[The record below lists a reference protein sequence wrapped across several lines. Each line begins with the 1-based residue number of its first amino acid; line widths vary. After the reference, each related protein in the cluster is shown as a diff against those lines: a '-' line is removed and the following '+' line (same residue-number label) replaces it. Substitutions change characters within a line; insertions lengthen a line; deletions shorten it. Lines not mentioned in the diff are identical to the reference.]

1 MASLLRGIPAAL
13 GQGAGVLKPTIF
25 LFAVDTLANAIDY
38 TFHIYLGRTLAP
50 GEFGTFQAV
59 NSALLIAV
67 TAFGVM
73 QPVLAKS
80 VAEAETRAS
89 AAGRSPGQPGLTGES
104 AALFRTYLGWSALI
118 GLTLGTALLLA
129 AGRVGELLT
138 VPAYAVRYGAVV
150 VLLILLRPVVAGTLQ
165 GAQRF
170 LPFGFTR
177 LAYAAGRFA
186 FAGAALA
193 LGAGLAGAVAS
204 LPVGQFLAVAVG
216 LLFLGTTVFRKR
228 ERRVSGA
235 TVREGLRLAGW
246 AFAAFGA
253 FTTLQNLDLLWVNRL
268 FTPEESGAYAAAVL
282 LRRILILFP
291 GAAAV
296 VMYPRIVASVTRG
309 VVPDRLLGWTM
320 AFVAGSVLVLAA
332 VYAAAGPAV
341 VAVAFGPGYEAAG
354 PLLGGMGAAMLAYG
368 IGSVWLNLFLATRPA
383 LFVGFLAVTA
393 LMQAVGLSLWHAEL
407 AQVVTVFAG
416 SGWLLA
422 VGGAAAYWFW
432 LRPGLQEKEAH
443 V

>member
-13 GQGAGVLKPTIF
+13 GQGAGVLKPTLF

-38 TFHIYLGRTLAP
+38 AFHIYLGRALPP
-50 GEFGTFQAV
+50 GEFGLFQTV

-73 QPVLAKS
+73 QPVLAKT
-80 VAEAETRAS
+80 VAEAEVH
-89 AAGRSPGQPGLTGES
+89 AAGDQGLTAES
-104 AALFRTYLGWSALI
+104 AALFRFFFRWSVLAGLGLA
-118 GLTLGTALLLA
+118 AALLA
-129 AGRVGELLT
+129 AAQPVGRLLG
-138 VPAYAVRYGAVV
+138 VPEFAVRYGALV

-170 LPFGFTR
+170 LHFGFTR
-177 LAYAAGRFA
+177 LAYAAGRFG

-193 LGAGLAGAVAS
+193 QGAGLAGAVAS
-204 LPVGQFLAVAVG
+204 LPAGQLLAVAAG
-216 LLFLGTTVFRKR
+216 LLFLGSAVFRR
-228 ERRVSGA
+228 GDRRVSGW

-246 AFAAFGA
+246 AFATYGA
-253 FTTLQNLDLLWVNRL
+253 FTALQNLDLLWVNRL

-296 VMYPRIVASVTRG
+296 VMYPRIVAAVTRG
-309 VVPDRLLGWTM
+309 VVPDRLLGWTL
-320 AFVAGSVLVLAA
+320 AFVTGSVLALAS
-332 VYAAAGPAV
+332 VYAAVGPAV
-341 VAVAFGPGYEAAG
+341 VAFAFGPGYEAAG
-354 PLLGGMGAAMLAYG
+354 PLLGMMGGAMLAYG
-368 IGSVWLNLFLATRPA
+368 IASVWLNLFLATRPA
-383 LFVGFLAVTA
+383 LFVGFLVLTA
-393 LMQAVGLSLWHAEL
+393 LLQAAGLGLWHADL
-407 AQVVTVFAG
+407 AQVAAVFAG

-422 VGGAAAYWFW
+422 AGGGAVYLFR
-432 LRPGLQEKEAH
+432 LRPELLAGRGD

>member
-13 GQGAGVLKPTIF
+13 GQGSRVLKPTAF
-25 LFAVDTLANAIDY
+25 LFGVDTLANAVDY
-38 TFHIYLGRTLAP
+38 VFHIYLGRALPP
-50 GEFGTFQAV
+50 GDFGTFQTV

-73 QPVLAKS
+73 QPVLARF
-80 VAEAETRAS
+80 VAEAETRA
-89 AAGRSPGQPGLTGES
+89 GNEKRVLTGES
-104 AALFRTYLGWSALI
+104 TALFQTFLRWSALA
-118 GLTLGTALLLA
+118 GLLLGAAIFIA
-129 AGRVGELLT
+129 AGTFGRLIN
-138 VPAYAVRYGAVV
+138 VPAYTVRYGALV

-177 LAYAAGRFA
+177 LAYAVGRFA

-193 LGAGLAGAVAS
+193 LGAGLSGAVAS
-204 LPVGQFLAVAVG
+204 LPAGQFLAVAAGFV
-216 LLFLGTTVFRKR
+216 FLGAAVFRR
-228 ERRVSGA
+228 GLPPVPAG
-235 TVREGLRLAGW
+235 TVREGLQLAGW
-246 AFAAFGA
+246 AFAAYGA
-253 FTTLQNLDLLWVNRL
+253 FTALQNLDLLWVNRL

-296 VMYPRIVASVTRG
+296 VMYPRIVASVARG
-309 VVPDRLLGWTM
+309 VVPDRLLGWTL

-332 VYAAAGPAV
+332 AYTFFGPQIVAAA
-341 VAVAFGPGYEAAG
+341 FGSGYEAAG
-354 PLLGGMGAAMLAYG
+354 PLLAGMGAAMLAFG

-383 LFVGFLAVTA
+383 VFVTFLGGLA
-393 LMQAVGLSLWHAEL
+393 LLQAGALSLWHANL
-407 AQVVTVFAG
+407 AQIVTVFAAG
-416 SGWLLA
+416 GWLLA
-422 VGGAAAYWFW
+422 AAGAVTYWFW
-432 LRPGLQEKEAH
+432 LRPGLLNGEAH